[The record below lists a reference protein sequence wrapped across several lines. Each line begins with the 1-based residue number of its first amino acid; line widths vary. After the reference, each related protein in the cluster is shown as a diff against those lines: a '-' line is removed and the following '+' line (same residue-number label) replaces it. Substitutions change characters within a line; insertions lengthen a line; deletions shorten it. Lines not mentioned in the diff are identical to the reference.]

1 MTKHEEIAEVLTEEI
16 LSHRFRP
23 GERLP
28 SERDLAVRF
37 DANRGAVREAMK
49 KVAQLGLASIQ
60 PGGARV
66 EPIEHASLDIIGFML
81 QRTPTPDPALVI
93 DILEA
98 VNSLVQIAAD
108 RVIRNASTEEMNSI
122 RALIQPLVNEQLD
135 EAAHT
140 VARMELFRA
149 IMVTSGQIICQLVAK
164 ALFEQLIPSFADIN
178 RPANFDSRAFAELIQ
193 DLDDALLHRD
203 RDAARIAFNALD
215 ALNRSSIFATLN
227 PTGPTPQVVEVSQWS

>member
-1 MTKHEEIAEVLTEEI
+1 MTKHEEIAEALTEEI
-16 LSHRFRP
+16 LSQRFRP

-66 EPIEHASLDIIGFML
+66 EPIEHASLDVIGLML
-81 QRTPTPDPALVI
+81 QRTPMPEPGLVI

-98 VNSLVQIAAD
+98 INSLVQVAAD
-108 RVIRNASTEEMNSI
+108 RVIRNASDEEINTI
-122 RALIQPLVNEQLD
+122 RALIQPLVHGQLD
-135 EAAHT
+135 HAAHT
-140 VARMELFRA
+140 VARMEMFRA
-149 IMVTSGQIICQLVAK
+149 IMITSRQIICQLVAK
-164 ALFEQLIPSFADIN
+164 ALFEQLICSFADIN
-178 RPANFDSRAFAELIQ
+178 RPAAFDSRAFAELMQ

-203 RDAARIAFNALD
+203 REAARIAFTALE

-227 PTGPTPQVVEVSQWS
+227 PAEPTPQVVEVSL

>member
-1 MTKHEEIAEVLTEEI
+1 MTKHEEIADTLTEEI

-28 SERDLAVRF
+28 SERDLALRF

-66 EPIEHASLDIIGFML
+66 EPIEHASLDVIRFML
-81 QRTPTPDPALVI
+81 QRTPTPEPSLVI

-98 VNSLVQIAAD
+98 INSLVQVAAD
-108 RVIRNASTEEMNSI
+108 RVIRNASADEIIAI
-122 RALIQPLVNEQLD
+122 RALIRPLVHEQLD

-140 VARMELFRA
+140 VARMEMFRA
-149 IMVTSGQIICQLVAK
+149 IMITSRQIICQLVAK
-164 ALFEQLIPSFADIN
+164 ALFEQLIPSFADID
-178 RPANFDSRAFAELIQ
+178 RPTRFDSRVFAELMQ
-193 DLDDALLHRD
+193 DLDDALLQRD
-203 RDAARIAFNALD
+203 RDAARIAISALQALD
-215 ALNRSSIFATLN
+215 RSSILAALN
-227 PTGPTPQVVEVSQWS
+227 PVVPTPQVVEVSL

>member
-1 MTKHEEIAEVLTEEI
+1 MTKHEEIAETLTEEI

-28 SERDLAVRF
+28 SERDLAARF
-37 DANRGAVREAMK
+37 DTNRGAVREAMK

-66 EPIEHASLDIIGFML
+66 EPIEQASLDIIGIML
-81 QRTPTPDPALVI
+81 QRTPTPEPALVI

-98 VNSLVQIAAD
+98 VNSLVQVAAD
-108 RVIRNASTEEMNSI
+108 RVIRNASTEEINAI
-122 RALIQPLVNEQLD
+122 RALIRPLVHEQLD
-135 EAAHT
+135 EVTHA

-149 IMVTSGQIICQLVAK
+149 IMTTSRQIIFQLVAK

-178 RPANFDSRAFAELIQ
+178 RSAAFDSGAFAELMQ

-203 RDAARIAFNALD
+203 RDAARIAFTALE
-215 ALNRSSIFATLN
+215 ALNRSSIFAILN
-227 PTGPTPQVVEVSQWS
+227 PNEPTPQVVEVSL